1 MSKYIKYS
9 ILEFQFQ
16 RIINFFKY
24 FTRRMIKSLL
34 QLMIV
39 SVQSPRLA
47 KAGFVLPTVTMVMLV
62 VVLLTIAISLRSFD
76 RVEQARNVR
85 INQAVLSAAT
95 PALDRAKAKLENLL
109 VDQAPVTGTPKD
121 DVLYTVLT
129 DSEYTFGDETRLDVR
144 FDIDQSGE
152 IEDPNDSIEIED
164 REFISTAWRF
174 PVDTD
179 NNGEF
184 DSFTLYG
191 IFFRNPPRQGTGFAR
206 ARIPLEART
215 IPQQQEQAI
224 TNQECS
230 AALGTSSGIVGDS
243 SWFDS
248 GEVLRKAFFVYTV
261 NVPITNVN
269 QSNLL
274 SSDEE
279 ADDFENFKGTP
290 SISALEYQQDRIRIP
305 LTNNAVVYE
314 DDLEITPFP
323 AFRLNGRII
332 TNSNL
337 IISPYNNPMRLY
349 QVSSKNSCFYNS
361 ENGKIIV
368 GGNVVNGQTDN
379 ETVVNDVTVDIF
391 NGDQQDPI
399 TATLGSAND
408 STTNNAREV
417 MYDTQQY
424 AELINT
430 LVDDAEDKVKDEER
444 TTLEKYFENRTRK
457 VPWRDRG
464 DVSGTETVSGT
475 TLDDIKPSDEEW
487 IFSVNDEGQVY
498 DELVYDTQ
506 NNLPATNPEDEDI
519 KNGKEKLI
527 GDRILVGNNL
537 PLEVWDGTEFKK
549 AYEQNVEGGTWSDQ
563 TKRTRTSRVE
573 ELSDAGSLTRK
584 NNSWNNDDMG
594 FWEKQAVETPAAALD
609 GIGGLRIVT
618 GAGVYERDFSFLPP
632 PINMTPSG
640 TRSDTYDDPTT
651 SDIEEYEIVWPDTM
665 PMSLGR
671 RPQQVYDNE
680 KKQWRTPADVVTE
693 ITDLSDLDDW
703 TNIFDPPTKLF
714 TSSIDPNTQKY
725 AKGDLRMRATA
736 VYHYA
741 QIPGENQTPVACIS
755 SYYDPTD
762 YDTAQNS
769 YNATDN
775 TNLSN
780 NGQVYGPPPARPTGS
795 RTLDPITG
803 LFTTGTDNLG
813 RLAKQAN
820 MVFPD
825 GRFVNEL
832 LREALQNT
840 EAERTLAQRGAIDST
855 LCAFGILGTSGVAL
869 GTAPDYIPDNAIKE
883 LTFLNAREVKA
894 MESDNTVDTPN
905 TDEMF
910 SLSNPLDKQTET
922 IIGNNYD
929 LSLEERYPLEIRVTQ
944 LDLNLLRNQ
953 VVPVD
958 TTQAPNAPTPEYLL
972 PNSGIIYATRDD
984 ALPDRSSRKANDAN
998 NAIDHDRSRLVSP
1011 TDYIVDPTRRPNG
1024 IMLINGERLARN
1036 DNNNDG
1042 QNDTTPKSLSD
1053 VIKEKGLILVSN
1065 LPVYIQGN
1073 FNVHTEQEFNDN
1085 LTSDWSNFYSRNG
1098 KNTNTGLNDDF
1109 ACRPGDPRVP
1119 KCKTGDSW
1127 RQATVLADSITLL
1140 SDSFRAGYRNEG
1152 NFDLRNNAGDV
1163 VIDNSS
1169 MKAKEA
1175 RRKNGFFTNDFVTTG
1190 LTSATRFKIDSKTT
1204 IEKPWDNDYSKPNNN
1219 FNNSS
1224 YFNNFVTPV
1233 QRRVLFP
1240 EYVMEICRK
1249 FPLSYC
1255 GPADWVVGYDANG
1268 DFEGNNDTGGDGDL
1282 GDSETTVGGDLNGDG
1297 STSTNVYERDIYS
1310 EQVIDKK
1317 IKAIGDINK
1326 GSIFRMRLGSG
1337 TTAKPPLEPNNQ
1349 SGAKDYP
1356 GDQRYARRLAFKR
1369 NHYHQLELEKNSG
1382 QYTTIPLGVN
1392 SSVAVQEYSYNYNYP
1407 ATIPRQQYNA
1417 LWFRTTKNTT
1427 GQPDAV
1433 GDISYANKRLPYYYF
1448 DDNGDGTP
1456 DEINGHDDTNTNA
1469 KRVLL
1474 PKTKTDYT
1482 LDNAD
1487 KYAVCLNDGGASQSF
1502 EITTLDD
1509 DCSST
1514 ETTEIGNLNTTIQGY
1529 VKKATLSDVDL
1540 QSDISLPRD
1549 ADTDNTGNGK
1559 NVWVYDLPNQIG
1571 SNSKIVK
1578 ITLKGDANTVFIFR
1592 RSGNLTFGTGT
1603 SSTVRVELEG
1613 NVDPNNIFWVVNGNI
1628 KFEDAPKDPKNH
1640 LVTGN
1645 FLGTGTLTIG
1655 NNTQILGSR
1664 LLGFTDILDTSGSRL
1679 SDLSSLSGGRV
1690 TAMSTQD
1697 QPLLVPVLQ
1706 IRAPRK
1712 PTNNTAPT
1720 DTLPDATNTN
1730 SNQGHDTG
1738 WMVPATAT
1746 EFNLVVGS
1754 KDTPS
1759 RPLETNGGLQN
1770 LPRFLEN
1777 WEEPERS
1784 TNILGSFVQLG
1795 RSEYATAPY
1804 LQIFRD
1810 SSNSTDK
1817 APNSLFPDFEP
1828 FLYGSGTAGGRI
1840 AYQGPPARNWGY
1852 DIGLLSQSPDLFAVK
1867 FTMPPTNPTLDEFY
1881 REVGQDDEWIQAL
1894 LCAVQ
1899 TDTEG
1904 SAVNSDVRPTD
1915 CP

>member
-16 RIINFFKY
+16 RIINFFKD
-24 FTRRMIKSLL
+24 FARRTIKSLL
-34 QLMIV
+34 RLMIL
-39 SVQSPRLA
+39 SNKSPMLA
-47 KAGFVLPTVTMVMLV
+47 KAGFVLPTVTMVMSV

-95 PALDRAKAKLENLL
+95 PALDRAKAKLQNLL
-109 VDQAPVTGTPKD
+109 VDQSPVTGTPKD
-121 DVLYTVLT
+121 DVLYTALT
-129 DSEYTFGDETRLDVR
+129 DSQYTFGDETLLDVR
-144 FDIDQSGE
+144 FDIDKSGD
-152 IEDPNDSIEIED
+152 IEDPSGTKIED
-164 REFISTAWRF
+164 RELISTAWRF

-179 NNGEF
+179 NNGKF

-230 AALGTSSGIVGDS
+230 AALGTSSGIVGES

-248 GEVLRKAFFVYTV
+248 GEVLKKAFFVYTV
-261 NVPITNVN
+261 NIPITNLN

-274 SSDEE
+274 SSGETLDN
-279 ADDFENFKGTP
+279 FENFKGTP

-379 ETVVNDVTVDIF
+379 TTEVNDVTVDIF
-391 NGDQQDPI
+391 DGDQQDPI
-399 TATLGSAND
+399 TATLSSAND

-430 LVDDAEDKVKDEER
+430 LVDDAEDKVTGEER

-457 VPWRDRG
+457 VPWRDRD

-475 TLDDIKPSDEEW
+475 TLDDIKPSDEQW
-487 IFSVNDEGQVY
+487 IFSVNDEGLVY

-537 PLEVWDGTEFKK
+537 PLEVWDSDVGEFQEEYKQEV
-549 AYEQNVEGGTWSDQ
+549 AEGTWSDNTQ
-563 TKRTRTSRVE
+563 RTRTSRVE
-573 ELSDAGSLTRK
+573 ELSDVGSLTRK
-584 NNSWNNDDMG
+584 NNNSWDNDDMG
-594 FWEKQAVETPAAALD
+594 FWEKKAVETPAAALD

-618 GAGVYERDFSFLPP
+618 GAGVYERQNSFLPP
-632 PINMTPSG
+632 PINMRPSG
-640 TRSDTYDDPTT
+640 TISYTYDDPTT
-651 SDIEEYEIVWPDTM
+651 SDIEQYEIVWPDTM

-671 RPQQVYDNE
+671 RPQQVYDNDNVNN
-680 KKQWRTPADVVTE
+680 QWRTPADVVTE

-703 TNIFDPPTKLF
+703 TNIFDPPTTAF

-769 YNATDN
+769 YNDTNN

-780 NGQVYGPPPARPTGS
+780 NGIVYGPPPARPTGS
-795 RTLDPITG
+795 LTPDSTTG

-813 RLAKQAN
+813 RLAEQAN

-832 LREALQNT
+832 LREALQKI
-840 EAERTLAQRGAIDST
+840 EQERTLAQRGAIDST

-894 MESDNTVDTPN
+894 MESDNTVGTPN

-910 SLSNPLDKQTET
+910 SLSNPLGTDTKT
-922 IIGNNYD
+922 IIDNNYD

-984 ALPDRSSRKANDAN
+984 ALPDRSSREANDTN
-998 NAIDHDRSRLVSP
+998 DAINPDRSRLVSP

-1036 DNNNDG
+1036 DNNDDG
-1042 QNDTTPKSLSD
+1042 QNDTTPTSLSD

-1073 FNVHTEQEFNDN
+1073 FNVHTKQEFNDD

-1140 SDSFRAGYRNEG
+1140 SKNFRAGYRNEG

-1163 VIDNSS
+1163 VVENSS

-1190 LTSATRFKIDSKTT
+1190 LTSATRFKINSSTT

-1233 QRRVLFP
+1233 QRRVKFP
-1240 EYVMEICRK
+1240 EYVMEMCRK
-1249 FPLSYC
+1249 FPLSSC
-1255 GPADWVVGYDANG
+1255 GPADWVVGYDANDDPQG
-1268 DFEGNNDTGGDGDL
+1268 VQDTGGDGDL

-1310 EQVIDKK
+1310 EQVIGKG
-1317 IKAIGDINK
+1317 IKAISAVNS

-1349 SGAKDYP
+1349 SDATDYP

-1369 NHYHQLELEKNSG
+1369 NHYHQLELEENSG

-1392 SSVAVQEYSYNYNYP
+1392 SSVAVQEYSYEAP

-1529 VKKATLSDVDL
+1529 VEEATLSDVDL

-1571 SNSKIVK
+1571 SDSKIVK

-1613 NVDPNNIFWVVNGNI
+1613 NVDPNNIFWVVNGDI

-1664 LLGFTDILDTSGSRL
+1664 LLGFTDILDTSESLL
-1679 SDLSSLSGGRV
+1679 SDLSSVGRV

-1706 IRAPRK
+1706 IRAPRQ
-1712 PTNNTAPT
+1712 PTNNAAPT
-1720 DTLPDATNTN
+1720 ATLPNVTN

-1804 LQIFRD
+1804 LQIFRN
-1810 SSNSTDK
+1810 SSNSTDEP
-1817 APNSLFPDFEP
+1817 PNSLFPDFDP

-1852 DIGLLSQSPDLFAVK
+1852 DVGLLSQSPDLFAVK
-1867 FTMPPTNPTLDEFY
+1867 FTMPPTNQTPDEFY
-1881 REVGQDDEWIQAL
+1881 REVGQDDEWIQTL
-1894 LCAVQ
+1894 LCAVHTQ
-1899 TDTEG
+1899 TNNQ
-1904 SAVNSDVRPTD
+1904 AVNSDVRPTN